1 MVDFGEDLCQATC
14 LRFGMKDSGF
24 KSQGLGQL
32 KDGLGLRVKD
42 SLVRQACSWESKR
55 EACYVQS
62 RDFCPSIFKLQQRNL
77 SCYWAPR
84 PPYVCDIQLRL
95 YVGL

>member
-1 MVDFGEDLCQATC
+1 MVDFGEDLCQATR

-42 SLVRQACSWESKR
+42 SPVTPACFWESKR
-55 EACYVQS
+55 EACYVHS
-62 RDFCPSIFKLQQRNL
+62 AD
-77 SCYWAPR
+77 
-84 PPYVCDIQLRL
+84 
-95 YVGL
+95 